1 MKKRYS
7 LAFTFFCFNYLM
19 ACQSTLPLPASALQ
33 VPALQAPS
41 VQIEKPAMM
50 CTMQY
55 DPVCVKT
62 MNQGVVSYQTYGN
75 ACMASHSVNPI
86 SVTKGAC
93 GTDTNQ

>member
-7 LAFTFFCFNYLM
+7 FAFTFFCVNYLM
-19 ACQSTLPLPASALQ
+19 ACQSTQPMPTPTPQPAIG
-33 VPALQAPS
+33 
-41 VQIEKPAMM
+41 QIEKPVMM